1 MSGFFDSW
9 CNVFLQVLQDEV
21 DAHREPMRRVD
32 LTGTYL
38 KYLGSRADICE
49 LGHRLMS
56 VRLRWKRFVQ
66 HAAEIKQQL
75 RNAFHETKRVRTNV
89 FTPLLF

>member
-1 MSGFFDSW
+1 
-9 CNVFLQVLQDEV
+9 VQVLQDEV
-21 DAHREPMRRVD
+21 EAHREPMRRVN

-56 VRLRWKRFVQ
+56 VRLRWKRLVQ

-75 RNAFHETKRVRTNV
+75 RNAFNETKWVGTNI
-89 FTPLLF
+89 